1 MDKYEYRI
9 SLQEIN
15 QLISE
20 QRFDEAA
27 GIADTIDW
35 SRVKNPATLCKISD
49 VYKINKE
56 YAKARRV
63 LMLANEKDPE
73 NAEIIYSLCEL
84 TIFLY
89 GRDGLQSDLISA
101 HQLKSNY
108 QAAQPGTAKGLI
120 LEYKFYK
127 VTNVSA
133 PERAA
138 LLEQLKGIQYSARW
152 GYELALC
159 YHEAGDD
166 ERAIAE
172 CRSVLSSFGGKYAG
186 KAEQLLHSI
195 EGGAVGTAAATPAAA
210 NAGSAE
216 NSSAARPASA
226 DVEADHHIDTAAA
239 VSADLDNSAKIEA
252 ATRAAL
258 ASERPIVDP
267 ALLNDTAETAQGAA
281 AAETLDVPEIHSNA
295 AATEAAYETAQD
307 ATVHYTAPTGMREH
321 AESAAASAADVAT
334 ASAAVASEVASAV
347 STPVVAVANET
358 EAITAEAETK
368 EPSTSGNP
376 AAQAAQA
383 GAGDKV
389 AQENNGQYVMVEDQI
404 PGKAVSSSE
413 SQMSIGQVM
422 TEWEKIKHSVRS
434 QNDKRREQKIL
445 EDTGELLHEFDETA
459 KHSMLEDIERNVE
472 RQQRVARQGYAYSEL
487 SDGLTDEERRRA
499 QQAGYYEAPQ
509 GNETGYAPL
518 DEDYDNAA
526 QAEAEEAAPEE
537 VAAEMNAPAAHRVF
551 TRDGQSVQTEYADA
565 AAESGAEAYT
575 DDTAE
580 EAEYANGAAG
590 ETAYAEEDADESYGD
605 ESSEGSYDENADDDT
620 YEEAPVEAAC
630 GAGAAEGYDE
640 EQAESEGDQ
649 AVTAA
654 YDEERTEF
662 SGAAAYE
669 EEEADQG
676 EQFNTAPQ
684 SYREPSYQE
693 TLYEESGA
701 DDAAANTPLP
711 AEHVIPESFVSDN
724 TDTTADESE
733 QPEADDYSYLERGE
747 DHTTRRWNAAAV
759 RRAME
764 AEKARLAALEA
775 ADRARLE
782 HAVEHA
788 GEEVAEEPVK
798 TQEIPAAAPTAA
810 TQAAAMT
817 ATVEEEATKEPTT
830 AAAAEEEATQEPVT
844 AEGTARNV
852 APAGAT
858 SRTANEAAHVKRV
871 TLADVL
877 GSADDEAE
885 EFPEETEE
893 ANVAEESATG
903 AETETAG
910 GPDVHTEEPMQDE
923 AEEAAETFTEEPAEA
938 EEAAHAE
945 EPIEEE
951 AEASEELVEEEENAG
966 EGKAHH
972 SKKGAAHG
980 ERKLSE
986 EEKKLCGSSASI
998 KANSEQIATALDGIS
1013 LAGNTGNVIITG
1025 DQKSALDVAAG
1036 ILEITKRSDPNFS
1049 GKVAKANVKQLNKL
1063 SPSRI
1068 RDLLDKINNGAL
1080 QINGASSLARP
1091 VVETIYHELEDR
1103 ERGLIVL
1110 MLDGTKAMNAF
1121 AARNRKFLGS
1131 FTVRIDIKAMT
1142 DKDLV
1147 AYGIEYALSK
1157 DYSIDEV
1164 ARMAL
1169 STRIASMQ
1177 TIDHPVMPKDVR
1189 DLVDEAIYYASKKSL
1204 GTLVEVITRKRYDA
1218 DDRIIIHE
1226 KDFMHY

>member
-108 QAAQPGTAKGLI
+108 QSAQPGTAKGLI

-195 EGGAVGTAAATPAAA
+195 EGGAAGTAAATPAAA

-321 AESAAASAADVAT
+321 AESAAASAA
-334 ASAAVASEVASAV
+334 VASEVASAA
-347 STPVVAVANET
+347 STPVAAAANET

-368 EPSTSGNP
+368 GPSTAGNP
-376 AAQAAQA
+376 AAQTAQA
-383 GAGDKV
+383 GVGEKV

-434 QNDKRREQKIL
+434 QNDKRRERKIL

-551 TRDGQSVQTEYADA
+551 TRDGQSVQTEYAD
-565 AAESGAEAYT
+565 
-575 DDTAE
+575 
-580 EAEYANGAAG
+580 GAAG

-620 YEEAPVEAAC
+620 CEEAPVEAAY

-649 AVTAA
+649 AVTAD
-654 YDEERTEF
+654 YDEARTEF

-724 TDTTADESE
+724 TDTTAAESE
-733 QPEADDYSYLERGE
+733 QPEAEDYSYLERGE

-817 ATVEEEATKEPTT
+817 AAVEKEATKEPTT
-830 AAAAEEEATQEPVT
+830 AAAAEEEATQEPAA
-844 AEGTARNV
+844 AEDTARNV

-877 GSADDEAE
+877 SSADDEAE
-885 EFPEETEE
+885 ELPEETEE

-923 AEEAAETFTEEPAEA
+923 AEEVAETFTEEPAET

-966 EGKAHH
+966 EGKAHR

-998 KANSEQIATALDGIS
+998 KANSEQIAAALDGIS